1 MQEIISVDVQQRIQ
15 EYAKLLDDKKGHNI
29 VLLDLQGKYKSFD
42 AVIVVTATST
52 RHAQS
57 LANGI
62 LDYSGE
68 RGYEYLR
75 MEGYTNGTWI
85 LVDLNDIVVHIFK
98 EEERALYGIEDI
110 WNVPAV
116 LYYILK

>member
-1 MQEIISVDVQQRIQ
+1 MNTMVTDIERRVH
-15 EYAKLLDDKKGHNI
+15 EYAQLLDDKKGKDI
-29 VLLDLQGKYKSFD
+29 VLLDLQKKYKSFD
-42 AVIVVTATST
+42 AVIIVTAMST

-68 RGYEYLR
+68 HGYEYLR

-85 LVDLNDIVVHIFK
+85 LVDLNDIIIHIFK
-98 EEERALYGIEDI
+98 EEERSLYGIEHLWDVEGI
-110 WNVPAV
+110 TYP
-116 LYYILK
+116 